1 MKRYAFNEL
10 TVFQYI
16 FLIHGAQV
24 GIGVLS
30 MPRELAEVAGT
41 DGWISIILGWALAVI
56 ASLLIIS
63 IMKRYPDK
71 TIIDLLTLFFG
82 KWLGKAC
89 MVLIALYC
97 AVAAVTVITHT
108 AAIINTWI
116 LTRTP
121 GYVVTIFLAI
131 PCYMIIQGGLRVLGR
146 YAELIFYMTLW
157 MPVVLMTAMPHT
169 KWLYLLPIV
178 KEGLGPIVT
187 GTKSTILSFL
197 GFELAF
203 FLYPFLQRKQYASL
217 GIIVA
222 NTLSMLIFLHI
233 TVFSYTF
240 FSPDEITQYTWPT
253 LNLWKVIE
261 YRFLERMD
269 IIFLA
274 FYLFYLST
282 TSFPYLYFTVFST
295 SQMMGT
301 VDHRKHLAIFL
312 LLIVLALWLY
322 TPNFIDLKK
331 LTELWSFGGIVF
343 GYALPAL
350 AVVPIWLL
358 RRPSEERKA

>member
-1 MKRYAFNEL
+1 MKKYAFNEL
-10 TVFQYI
+10 TIFQYI

-41 DGWISIILGWALAVI
+41 DGWLSILIGWLAAVA
-56 ASLLIIS
+56 ASLLIIN
-63 IMKRYPDK
+63 IMKRYPGQ
-71 TIIDLLTLFFG
+71 TIVDLLPLFLG
-82 KWLGKAC
+82 KWLGKA
-89 MVLIALYC
+89 VVVIIAAYC
-97 AVAAVTVITHT
+97 GFASLTVIAST

-116 LTRTP
+116 LSQTP
-121 GYVVTIFLAI
+121 AYMVVILLALPTYI
-131 PCYMIIQGGLRVLGR
+131 VLQGGLRVLGR
-146 YAELIFYMTLW
+146 YSELIFYLTLW
-157 MPVVLMTAMPHT
+157 MPLVLTTILPHT
-169 KWLYLLPIV
+169 NWLHLLPIF
-178 KEGLGPIVT
+178 KEGLGPILT

-222 NTLSMLIFLHI
+222 NTLSMLIFMNI
-233 TVFSYTF
+233 TLFSYAF
-240 FSPDEITQYTWPT
+240 FSPDEILQYTWPT

-282 TSFPYLYFTVFST
+282 TSFPYLYFTVFSS
-295 SQMMGT
+295 SQLFGAA
-301 VDHRKHLAIFL
+301 DHRKHLGIAL
-312 LLIVLALWLY
+312 LLVIAILWLY
-322 TPNFIDLKK
+322 TPTFMDLQKW
-331 LTELWSFGGIVF
+331 TEWWSYGGLLF
-343 GYALPAL
+343 GYALPIL
-350 AVVPIWLL
+350 ASVPIWLL
-358 RRPSEERKA
+358 RRSVKG